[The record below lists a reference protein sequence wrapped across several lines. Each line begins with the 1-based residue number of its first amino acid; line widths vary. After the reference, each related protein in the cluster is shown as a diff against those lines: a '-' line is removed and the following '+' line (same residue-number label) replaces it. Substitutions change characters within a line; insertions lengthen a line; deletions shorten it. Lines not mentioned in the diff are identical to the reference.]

1 MSALD
6 GQVVLVTGGGRGIG
20 RAHCLELAARGAAV
34 VVNDPGVDRDGSG
47 GGVGP
52 AEAVV
57 AEITDAGG
65 KALAHNGSVTK
76 WDDARD
82 MVARAVSVFGTLTG
96 VVNNAGILRDEAIT
110 NATEL
115 AWDAV
120 LDVHLKGTF
129 AVTKHACD
137 YWRSMA
143 RGGHTVDA
151 HIVNTVSGAGLWGN
165 PGQAA
170 YSAAKAGIG
179 ALTVVTALEMA
190 RYGVAVNAISPLAV
204 TRMSASFFGEERAAD
219 PELDPACISAVVAW
233 LQSPQ
238 ASWLTGQILRIDGR
252 RLIRIEGF
260 TEAPHHYVARNGER
274 LEFDELHQA
283 ARWLWGTAP
292 RGLAGPLPVRP

>member
-1 MSALD
+1 M
-6 GQVVLVTGGGRGIG
+6 
-20 RAHCLELAARGAAV
+20 
-34 VVNDPGVDRDGSG
+34 
-47 GGVGP
+47 
-52 AEAVV
+52 
-57 AEITDAGG
+57 
-65 KALAHNGSVTK
+65 
-76 WDDARD
+76 
-82 MVARAVSVFGTLTG
+82 
-96 VVNNAGILRDEAIT
+96 
-110 NATEL
+110 
-115 AWDAV
+115 
-120 LDVHLKGTF
+120 
-129 AVTKHACD
+129 
-137 YWRSMA
+137 
-143 RGGHTVDA
+143 DA

-179 ALTVVTALEMA
+179 ALTLVTAMEMQ

-252 RLIRIEGF
+252 RLIRIVGS